1 MKVGDL
7 VKRSPDHDTVHDYGI
22 GLIVSKLEKIPFI
35 DYSSDEYIEKRWAVL
50 WTNPL
55 WTMDNGWS
63 VQYEMELEI
72 INEACERQNT

>member
-1 MKVGDL
+1 VKVGDL
-7 VKRSPDHDTVHDYGI
+7 VKRNPEHNEVHDYGI
-22 GLIVSKLEKIPFI
+22 GLIVSKLEKNPFI

-72 INEACERQNT
+72 INEACER

>member
-7 VKRSPDHDTVHDYGI
+7 VKRNPEHNEVHDYGI
-22 GLIVSKLEKIPFI
+22 GLIVSKLEKNPFI
-35 DYSSDEYIEKRWAVL
+35 DYSSDEHIEKRWAVL

-55 WTMDNGWS
+55 WTMDNGCS

-72 INEACERQNT
+72 INEACER

>member
-22 GLIVSKLEKIPFI
+22 GLIVSKLEKNPFI
-35 DYSSDEYIEKRWAVL
+35 DYSSDEQIEKRWAVL

-72 INEACERQNT
+72 INEACER

>member
-22 GLIVSKLEKIPFI
+22 GLIVSKLEKNPFI

-72 INEACERQNT
+72 INEACER

>member
-7 VKRSPDHDTVHDYGI
+7 VKRNPEHNEVHDYGI
-22 GLIVSKLEKIPFI
+22 GLIVSKLEKNPFI

-72 INEACERQNT
+72 INEACER